1 MLQEPQMYSFD
12 GVELPIQMLI
22 NHNWKKKVTF
32 LFRNEH
38 VILPA

>member
-1 MLQEPQMYSFD
+1 MLQEQWMNLFD

-22 NHNWKKKVTF
+22 NHNWKKKATF